1 MRRGPRD
8 SFLRF
13 CFRVFVARGSSENR
27 QKIVRKSTK
36 IQPKA
41 TPQINEKSILRRFG
55 RPWPLPERVRTRS
68 GRLLDAQMT
77 PQTRSGAVPGEPRAA
92 RSCPKGLPGHPRHAP
107 RGFGTVPKTLATP
120 FASPNTVGMACR
132 SIFDRF
138 WINARKLRS
147 AFRIGFY
154 SVFSMSDVWRVD
166 RSSPGKISKNS
177 RLGLENRGSRRPGEA
192 RRSKFE
198 RKNGQV
204 ERKNALEVPSGLPKI
219 HKSAQTRQLRARKC
233 AQCPRRTTGPP
244 KPHEGRT

>member
-1 MRRGPRD
+1 MPSSRAARAKID
-8 SFLRF
+8 NKSFEH
-13 CFRVFVARGSSENR
+13 G
-27 QKIVRKSTK
+27 RKS
-36 IQPKA
+36 IPNRH
-41 TPQINEKSILRRFG
+41 QIDEKPILSRFG
-55 RPWPLPERVRTRS
+55 RPGPLRGRVRRRS
-68 GRLLDAQMT
+68 GRLLDAKML
-77 PQTRSGAVPGEPRAA
+77 PQSLSWGAPDEPKAA
-92 RSCPKGLPGHPRHAP
+92 KSCPKASPGHPRDVPKAS
-107 RGFGTVPKTLATP
+107 GKAPKTLATP
-120 FASPNTVGMACR
+120 FASPNAVGSASG

-138 WINARKLRS
+138 SVNAQTLRS

-154 SVFSMSDVWRVD
+154 NVFSMSDVWRVD

-219 HKSAQTRQLRARKC
+219 HKSAQTRQLQARKC

-244 KPHEGRT
+244 KPREAWI

>member
-1 MRRGPRD
+1 LD
-8 SFLRF
+8 
-13 CFRVFVARGSSENR
+13 
-27 QKIVRKSTK
+27 
-36 IQPKA
+36 
-41 TPQINEKSILRRFG
+41 RFG
-55 RPWPLPERVRTRS
+55 RPRPLRGRVRTRS

-77 PQTRSGAVPGEPRAA
+77 PQSRPGAVPGEPRAA

-107 RGFGTVPKTLATP
+107 RGFGTDPKTLATP
-120 FASPNTVGMACR
+120 FASPNAVGMACR

-138 WINARKLRS
+138 WINTRKLRS

-198 RKNGQV
+198 HKNGQV

-219 HKSAQTRQLRARKC
+219 HKSAQTKQLRARKC
-233 AQCPRRTTGPP
+233 AQCPRRTAGSP
-244 KPHEGRT
+244 KPPEASI